1 MPWRVIAYGDDVWHV
16 AAVAERRPHMV
27 SWQLMLSFRG
37 TSGNVRDRSFWAPFP
52 IEATTKS
59 ALFLQAEQIPDR
71 ALANVL
77 AGRFA

>member
-1 MPWRVIAYGDDVWHV
+1 
-16 AAVAERRPHMV
+16 MV
-27 SWQLMLSFRG
+27 SWHLMLSFRG
-37 TSGNVRDRSFWAPFP
+37 TSGKVRDRAFWAPFP

-71 ALANVL
+71 ALANLL